1 MTEPDIRSLIRF
13 RLEGELEAL
22 WTCLAVPRQNF
33 PRRLHNFRTMMESP
47 PKLDSPLIEVVEDK
61 MFRPNLKR
69 RKSAD
74 IFTSRKNNLLKP
86 VVKKKIDS
94 ISQERIIKHLK
105 ENVLSSNV
113 ARSFV

>member
-22 WTCLAVPRQNF
+22 WTCLAVPRQSF

-47 PKLDSPLIEVVEDK
+47 PKLDLPLRGVIENK
-61 MFRPNLKR
+61 KFRPNLKR

-74 IFTSRKNNLLKP
+74 ILTSRKNNLLKP
-86 VVKKKIDS
+86 VAKKKLDA

-105 ENVLSSNV
+105 ENVLSSNL